1 MAGEIGADLIKT
13 DYTGDKDSFRQI
25 VNASP
30 VPVMIAGGPKMSTL
44 SDILQTV
51 YDSMEAGA
59 CGIFFGRNVFQAS
72 DPAKMVKALAP

>member
-1 MAGEIGADLIKT
+1 
-13 DYTGDKDSFRQI
+13 
-25 VNASP
+25 
-30 VPVMIAGGPKMSTL
+30 MIAGGPKMSTL

-72 DPAKMVKALAP
+72 DPAKMVKALRAMIHDNASLNDAKLIAQQSP